1 MTPRRNIQLSFLI
14 LLILLICVL
23 IFYLT
28 AKKLNFPI

>member
-1 MTPRRNIQLSFLI
+1 MNPRRNIQLSVLI

-23 IFYLT
+23 MFYIA